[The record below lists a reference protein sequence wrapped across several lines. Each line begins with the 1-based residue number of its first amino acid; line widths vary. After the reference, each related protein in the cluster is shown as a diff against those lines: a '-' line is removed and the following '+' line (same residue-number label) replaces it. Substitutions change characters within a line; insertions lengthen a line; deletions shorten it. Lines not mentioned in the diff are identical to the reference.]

1 MGTTWGQL
9 GDDLGMTWAL
19 LWHNLARLWHTLAH
33 SGILWHT
40 LACSGILWHNHC
52 IILTADGAYH
62 CPLGSIWPF
71 FEPTNPFLVRWLSI
85 FEELFK
91 FLFEIIVSANYLEM
105 SERHCSRRRFL
116 AQESPTSHSATS
128 HEATS
133 LGAGRSFQKFGCHV
147 RRLENDR

>member
-1 MGTTWGQL
+1 MQY
-9 GDDLGMTWAL
+9 
-19 LWHNLARLWHTLAH
+19 H
-33 SGILWHT
+33 GIPCNTMQYHAIPCNTMQYNSIPCNTMQYHASL
-40 LACSGILWHNHC
+40 I
-52 IILTADGAYH
+52 TADGAYH

-116 AQESPTSHSATS
+116 AQESPTFHNATS

-133 LGAGRSFQKFGCHV
+133 LGAGRSFLKFGCHV